1 MASTQKILTGTAQQ
15 ANELFNLETEKGIQ
29 IRYFNL
35 ISQEAGSAS
44 KFEVEIRFAD
54 ELAVQLKKVKTL
66 AGLKKLFV

>member
-1 MASTQKILTGTAQQ
+1 MASTQKILTGTTQQ
-15 ANELFNLETEKGIQ
+15 VNELFNLETEKGIQ

-35 ISQEAGSAS
+35 ISQKAGSAS

-54 ELAVQLKKVKTL
+54 ELAVQLKKIKTL